1 MWDRNSGPKTHAESL
16 TKKED
21 NYLVCEIDD
30 NGIGRAKAA
39 ELKSSMHIEYQSRGM
54 QLSRR
59 RAELYNIR
67 QEIVD
72 KKDEQGNATGTKIII
87 SIPLE
92 LKP

>member
-1 MWDRNSGPKTHAESL
+1 
-16 TKKED
+16 
-21 NYLVCEIDD
+21 
-30 NGIGRAKAA
+30 
-39 ELKSSMHIEYQSRGM
+39 M

-72 KKDEQGNATGTKIII
+72 KKDEKGMAAGTKIII